1 MKETDVRRFITG
13 IGILALA
20 LSGGCLDTHQGLKS
34 RETEAK
40 VAKPIKDEE
49 IAFPKI
55 WRRIGTGFK
64 PKVALTGYLRID
76 RERKSLDEVEKT
88 FWVFDKE
95 FNKRG
100 FYFETGLTFRKNKKG
115 EYERVG
121 IFDLDT
127 CVAKI
132 LRLPGPVNYYAMN
145 PPEGSSTPFFDEL
158 NPPKTPAPKK
168 ADGDGDSDEE
178 E

>member
-1 MKETDVRRFITG
+1 MRQLLGCLGLLGLLTT
-13 IGILALA
+13 
-20 LSGGCLDTHQGLKS
+20 GGCLDTHQGLKS
-34 RETEAK
+34 RETTAN

-49 IAFPKI
+49 VTFPKI
-55 WRRIGTGFK
+55 WRRVGIGFK
-64 PKVALTGYLRID
+64 PKVSLAGFVRVD
-76 RERKSLDEVEKT
+76 RARKKGDEVEKT

-100 FYFETGLTFRKNKKG
+100 FYFETGLTYRKNTKG
-115 EYERVG
+115 EYDRVG

-127 CVAKI
+127 CVTKI

-168 ADGDGDSDEE
+168 EDDGGEDEE
-178 E
+178 